1 MQNSAQIV
9 KRVSMYL
16 AAMLSLC
23 LHVQSQDLS
32 VYRKFVFR
40 SGADSMPYRLCLPE
54 NYDPSKHYPVLFFL
68 HGSGERGSDNEAQLV
83 HGARWLISEENRRH
97 YPMILVFPQCSA
109 MGYWAN
115 TDRRKDSLGKL
126 SFTFFKG
133 GKPTRDMAL
142 LQQLVRH
149 IMRTYPVKM
158 DAIYAGGLS
167 MGGMGTY
174 ELVRRMPRTFRAAF
188 AICGGADPAT
198 ARKLKHTRWWIFH
211 GEKDDVVDPAF
222 SKKMAEALRRQG
234 AELRVSWYPGANH
247 NSWDSAFA
255 ENELLPWLVS
265 GVR

>member
-1 MQNSAQIV
+1 MQSSAQFV
-9 KRVSMYL
+9 MRVSMII
-16 AAMLSLC
+16 AVVLSST
-23 LHVQSQDLS
+23 LHIRSQDLS

-54 NYDPSKHYPVLFFL
+54 NYDPSKQYPVLFFL

-115 TDRRKDSLGKL
+115 TDRREDSLGKL

-133 GKPTRDMAL
+133 GKPTRNMAL
-142 LQQLVRH
+142 LQQLVRY

-188 AICGGADPAT
+188 AICGGANPVT
-198 ARKLKHTRWWIFH
+198 ARKLKRTRWWIFH
-211 GEKDDVVDPAF
+211 GEQDDVVDPAF

-255 ENELLPWLVS
+255 EKELLPWLVS